1 MRGTPTGTRRLR
13 SVALDPLRC
22 VHSPGAATPQAQRWA
37 LALEEWHLAPA
48 QSAQCDYGVNP
59 VDRTTCKR
67 GTEFLSVSYRN
78 RNPDRDIQTIN
89 DGTAHDD
96 VPDGCS
102 SKTTRGDWAAHLKRT
117 PANYDGNGLF
127 QLVCW
132 QRPPLTATC
141 FVGVDDDTPLFTEPP
156 SPDSPPQPPLLPLPP
171 LPPLPPPPP
180 PSHCGY
186 QVIPELV
193 SQAEAFE
200 RCTKAGTEVAMV
212 KSASQNA
219 ELFHA
224 MQQVALQGG
233 AGGSTLLGGTVREH
247 TATARPHS
255 LPHLQEESAE

>member
-1 MRGTPTGTRRLR
+1 MK
-13 SVALDPLRC
+13 
-22 VHSPGAATPQAQRWA
+22 RWA
-37 LALEEWHLAPA
+37 LALEEWHLAPT

-156 SPDSPPQPPLLPLPP
+156 SPDSPPQPPLPP
-171 LPPLPPPPP
+171 LPPLPSQQPRGAH
-180 PSHCGY
+180 PSQPRRPCSSLY
-186 QVIPELV
+186 
-193 SQAEAFE
+193 
-200 RCTKAGTEVAMV
+200 
-212 KSASQNA
+212 KSRAR
-219 ELFHA
+219 
-224 MQQVALQGG
+224 MRMWGG
-233 AGGSTLLGGTVREH
+233 ARL
-247 TATARPHS
+247 
-255 LPHLQEESAE
+255 

>member
-1 MRGTPTGTRRLR
+1 MK
-13 SVALDPLRC
+13 
-22 VHSPGAATPQAQRWA
+22 RWA
-37 LALEEWHLAPA
+37 LALEEWHLAPT
-48 QSAQCDYGVNP
+48 QSAQCDYGLNP

-171 LPPLPPPPP
+171 LPPLCRRRRR
-180 PSHCGY
+180 H
-186 QVIPELV
+186 
-193 SQAEAFE
+193 
-200 RCTKAGTEVAMV
+200 
-212 KSASQNA
+212 
-219 ELFHA
+219 
-224 MQQVALQGG
+224 
-233 AGGSTLLGGTVREH
+233 H
-247 TATARPHS
+247 TAAIKSYPSWSARRRPLNGAPRRGPRLRWS
-255 LPHLQEESAE
+255 SPPLRTLNSSTRCNRLLCRAERAAAPSWVARCASTQPQRDHTLCLTCRRKVLSSDLV